1 MPRRTL
7 MAVFENRPGPTLG
20 ERLAAALDALCLSS
34 EEAPSG
40 LIGINDLGRRLGLSA
55 GYLGQCRPSAKN
67 PRRPTRH
74 LVLLLEM
81 LVRHP
86 EDLDKI
92 AD

>member
-1 MPRRTL
+1 MPRSL
-7 MAVFENRPGPTLG
+7 MAVFEDRPGPSLS

-40 LIGINDLGRRLGLSA
+40 LIGINDLGRRIGLSP

-67 PRRPTRH
+67 PRKPARH

-86 EDLDKI
+86 DDLDKI